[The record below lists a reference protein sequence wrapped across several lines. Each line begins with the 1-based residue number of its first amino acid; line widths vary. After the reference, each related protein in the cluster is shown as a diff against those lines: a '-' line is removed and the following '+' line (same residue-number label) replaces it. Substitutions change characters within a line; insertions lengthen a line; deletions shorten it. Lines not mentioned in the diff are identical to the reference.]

1 MGGHQEFNDLQF
13 LFISGR
19 GTKMAVSLVNDVVSY
34 CTERGYPVYTC
45 SLAARGGGHSM
56 PSHIMLFYFE
66 RRWMYYL
73 ITAG

>member
-13 LFISGR
+13 WFISGR

-45 SLAARGGGHSM
+45 SLAARGGGAFDAIPH
-56 PSHIMLFYFE
+56 MLFYFE